1 MEEKLVKNITIAT
14 FISNKEKKSDDFI
27 NVINFLKRDFDIEVL
42 VFCDFYIR
50 DLPNN
55 IKQIVTSEMTKYKRI
70 EKLIAISKN
79 DNILCIDN
87 DITINKENLK
97 RFISDCISKD
107 YAVAWGKIKAIP
119 VKSFIAHL
127 ICIDKNLSHDY
138 IRPMLWKLNIGISL
152 PGQIFMI
159 NKKYYIDK
167 FPKYDTV
174 YDDLAIG
181 IITKKNLMPI
191 FYTKEILGKE
201 LPKSTFINLLKQR
214 KRWAKGFAESIYNNK
229 TNMLKYVIIHGFMYH
244 LLWIPFYIILILLMI
259 ITPILPIIIIYIVC
273 ILLANKKI
281 KDILWSFAY
290 LLVFPIVHMVWLIAF
305 IKNMIKLFKN

>member
-1 MEEKLVKNITIAT
+1 MKNITIAT
-14 FISNKEKKSDDFI
+14 FISNKEKKNNDFI
-27 NVINFLKRDFDIEVL
+27 EVIKFLKKSFELEVL
-42 VFCDFYIR
+42 VFCDFYMK

-55 IKQIVTSEMTKYKRI
+55 IIQIVTPGMTKYKRI
-70 EKLIAISKN
+70 EKLISISKN

-97 RFISDCISKD
+97 KFINECISKE

-138 IRPMLWKLNIGISL
+138 IRPTLWKLNIGISL

-174 YDDLAIG
+174 YDDLTIG
-181 IITKKNLMPI
+181 IITKKNSMPI
-191 FYTKEILGKE
+191 YYTKEILGKE

-214 KRWAKGFAESIYNNK
+214 KRWAKGFAESIYNNRK
-229 TNMLKYVIIHGFMYH
+229 TDMLKYVIIHGFIYH
-244 LLWIPFYIILILLMI
+244 LLWIPSYIMLILLML
-259 ITPILPIIIIYIVC
+259 ITPILPIIIVCIVC
-273 ILLANKKI
+273 ILLADKKI
-281 KDILWSFAY
+281 KDLLWSFAY
-290 LLVFPIVHMVWLIAF
+290 LLVFPIVHIVWLIAF
-305 IKNMIKLFKN
+305 IKNMIKLIKN

>member
-1 MEEKLVKNITIAT
+1 MKNITIAT
-14 FISNKEKKSDDFI
+14 FISNKEKKNNDFI
-27 NVINFLKRDFDIEVL
+27 EVIKFLKKSFELEVL
-42 VFCDFYIR
+42 VFCDFYMK

-55 IKQIVTSEMTKYKRI
+55 IIQIVTPGMTKYKRI
-70 EKLIAISKN
+70 EKLISISKN

-97 RFISDCISKD
+97 KFINECISKE

-119 VKSFIAHL
+119 IKSFIAHL

-138 IRPMLWKLNIGISL
+138 IRPTLWKLNIGISL

-159 NKKYYIDK
+159 NKKYYNDK

-174 YDDLAIG
+174 YDDLTIG
-181 IITKKNLMPI
+181 IITKKNSMPI
-191 FYTKEILGKE
+191 YYTREILGEE

-214 KRWAKGFAESIYNNK
+214 KRWAKGFAESIYNNRK
-229 TNMLKYVIIHGFMYH
+229 TSMLKYVIIHGFMYH
-244 LLWIPFYIILILLMI
+244 LLWIPFYVILILSMLI
-259 ITPILPIIIIYIVC
+259 NPILPSIIICIVC
-273 ILLANKKI
+273 ILLADKKI

-290 LLVFPIVHMVWLIAF
+290 ILVFPIVHIVWLIAF
-305 IKNMIKLFKN
+305 IKNMIKLIKN

>member
-1 MEEKLVKNITIAT
+1 MKNITIAT
-14 FISNKEKKSDDFI
+14 FISNKEKKNNDFI
-27 NVINFLKRDFDIEVL
+27 EVIKFLKKSFELEVL
-42 VFCDFYIR
+42 VFCDFYIK

-55 IKQIVTSEMTKYKRI
+55 IIQIVTPGMTKYKRI
-70 EKLIAISKN
+70 EKLISISKN

-97 RFISDCISKD
+97 KFINECISRE

-138 IRPMLWKLNIGISL
+138 IRPTLWNLNIGISL

-174 YDDLAIG
+174 YDDLTIG
-181 IITKKNLMPI
+181 IITKKNSMPI
-191 FYTKEILGKE
+191 YYTKEILGKE

-214 KRWAKGFAESIYNNK
+214 KRWAKGFAESIYNNRK

-244 LLWIPFYIILILLMI
+244 LLWIPFYIMLILLML
-259 ITPILPIIIIYIVC
+259 ITPILPIIIVCIVC
-273 ILLANKKI
+273 ILLADKKI
-281 KDILWSFAY
+281 KDLLWSFAY
-290 LLVFPIVHMVWLIAF
+290 LLVFPIVHIVWLIAF
-305 IKNMIKLFKN
+305 IKNMIKLIKN

>member
-1 MEEKLVKNITIAT
+1 MKNITIAT
-14 FISNKEKKSDDFI
+14 FISSKEKKNNDFI
-27 NVINFLKRDFDIEVL
+27 EVIKFLEKSFELEAL
-42 VFCDFYIR
+42 VFCDFYMK

-55 IKQIVTSEMTKYKRI
+55 IIQIVTPGMTKYKRI
-70 EKLIAISKN
+70 EKLLSISKN

-97 RFISDCISKD
+97 KFINECISKE

-174 YDDLAIG
+174 YDDLTIG
-181 IITKKNLMPI
+181 IITKKNSMPI
-191 FYTKEILGKE
+191 YYTKEILGEE

-214 KRWAKGFAESIYNNK
+214 KRWAKGFAESIYNNRK

-244 LLWIPFYIILILLMI
+244 LLWIPFYIILILLTL
-259 ITPILPIIIIYIVC
+259 ITPILPIIIICIVC
-273 ILLANKKI
+273 ILLADKKI

-290 LLVFPIVHMVWLIAF
+290 ILVFPVVHIVWLISF
-305 IKNMIKLFKN
+305 IKNMIKLIRN

>member
-1 MEEKLVKNITIAT
+1 MKNITIAT
-14 FISNKEKKSDDFI
+14 FISSKEKKNNDFI
-27 NVINFLKRDFDIEVL
+27 EVIKFLEKSFELEAL
-42 VFCDFYIR
+42 VFCDFYMK

-55 IKQIVTSEMTKYKRI
+55 IIQIVTPGMTKYKRI
-70 EKLIAISKN
+70 EKLLSISKN

-97 RFISDCISKD
+97 KFINECISKE

-159 NKKYYIDK
+159 NKQYYIDK
-167 FPKYDTV
+167 LPKYDTV
-174 YDDLAIG
+174 YDDLTIG
-181 IITKKNLMPI
+181 IITKENSMPI
-191 FYTKEILGKE
+191 YYTKEILGEE

-214 KRWAKGFAESIYNNK
+214 KRWAKGFAESIYNNRK

-244 LLWIPFYIILILLMI
+244 LLWIPFYIILILLTL
-259 ITPILPIIIIYIVC
+259 ITPILPIIIICIVC
-273 ILLANKKI
+273 ILLADKKI

-290 LLVFPIVHMVWLIAF
+290 ILVFPVVHIVWLISF
-305 IKNMIKLFKN
+305 IKNMIKLIRN

>member
-1 MEEKLVKNITIAT
+1 MKNITIAT
-14 FISNKEKKSDDFI
+14 FISNKEKKNNDFI
-27 NVINFLKRDFDIEVL
+27 EVIKFLEKSFELEVL
-42 VFCDFYIR
+42 VFCDFYIK

-55 IKQIVTSEMTKYKRI
+55 IIQIVTPGMTKYKRI
-70 EKLIAISKN
+70 EKLVSISKN
-79 DNILCIDN
+79 NNILCIDN

-97 RFISDCISKD
+97 KFINECIIKE
-107 YAVAWGKIKAIP
+107 YAIAWGKIKAIA

-138 IRPMLWKLNIGISL
+138 IRPTLWKSNVGISL

-159 NKKYYIDK
+159 NKKYYSDK

-174 YDDLAIG
+174 YDDLTIG
-181 IITKKNLMPI
+181 IITKKNSMPI
-191 FYTKEILGKE
+191 YYTKEILGEE

-214 KRWAKGFAESIYNNK
+214 KRWAKGFAESIYNNRK

-244 LLWIPFYIILILLMI
+244 LLWIPFFIILIFSML
-259 ITPILPIIIIYIVC
+259 ITPVLPIIIICIVC
-273 ILLANKKI
+273 ILLADKKI

-290 LLVFPIVHMVWLIAF
+290 LLVFPIVHILWLMAF

>member
-1 MEEKLVKNITIAT
+1 
-14 FISNKEKKSDDFI
+14 
-27 NVINFLKRDFDIEVL
+27 
-42 VFCDFYIR
+42 
-50 DLPNN
+50 
-55 IKQIVTSEMTKYKRI
+55 MTKYKRI
-70 EKLIAISKN
+70 EKLISISKN

-97 RFISDCISKD
+97 KFINECISRE

-138 IRPMLWKLNIGISL
+138 IRPTLWNLNIGISL
-152 PGQIFMI
+152 PGKIFMI

-174 YDDLAIG
+174 YDDLTIG
-181 IITKKNLMPI
+181 IITKKNSMPI
-191 FYTKEILGKE
+191 YYTKEILGKE

-214 KRWAKGFAESIYNNK
+214 KRWAKGFAESIYNNRK

-244 LLWIPFYIILILLMI
+244 LLWIPFYIMLILLML
-259 ITPILPIIIIYIVC
+259 ITPILPIIIVCIVC
-273 ILLANKKI
+273 ILLADKKI
-281 KDILWSFAY
+281 KDLLWSFAY
-290 LLVFPIVHMVWLIAF
+290 LLVFPIVHIVWLIAF
-305 IKNMIKLFKN
+305 IKNMIKLIKN

>member
-1 MEEKLVKNITIAT
+1 MKNITIAT
-14 FISNKEKKSDDFI
+14 FISNKEKKNNDFI
-27 NVINFLKRDFDIEVL
+27 EVIKFLEKSFELEAL
-42 VFCDFYIR
+42 VFCDFYMK

-55 IKQIVTSEMTKYKRI
+55 IIQIVTPGMTKYKRI
-70 EKLIAISKN
+70 EKLLSISKN

-97 RFISDCISKD
+97 KFINECISKE

-159 NKKYYIDK
+159 NKQYYIDK
-167 FPKYDTV
+167 LPKYDTV
-174 YDDLAIG
+174 YDDLTIG
-181 IITKKNLMPI
+181 IITKENSMPI
-191 FYTKEILGKE
+191 YYTKEILGEE

-214 KRWAKGFAESIYNNK
+214 KRWAKGFAESIYNNRK

-244 LLWIPFYIILILLMI
+244 LLWIPFYIILILLTL
-259 ITPILPIIIIYIVC
+259 ITPILPIIIICIVC
-273 ILLANKKI
+273 ILLADKKI

-290 LLVFPIVHMVWLIAF
+290 ILVFPVVHIVWLISF
-305 IKNMIKLFKN
+305 IKNMIKLIRN

>member
-1 MEEKLVKNITIAT
+1 MKNITIAT
-14 FISNKEKKSDDFI
+14 FISNKEKKNNDFI
-27 NVINFLKRDFDIEVL
+27 EVIKFLEKSFELEVL
-42 VFCDFYIR
+42 VFCDFYMK

-55 IKQIVTSEMTKYKRI
+55 IIQIVTPGMTKYKRI
-70 EKLIAISKN
+70 EKLISISKN

-87 DITINKENLK
+87 DITINKEILK
-97 RFISDCISKD
+97 KFINECISKE

-174 YDDLAIG
+174 YDDLTIG
-181 IITKKNLMPI
+181 IITKKNSMPI
-191 FYTKEILGKE
+191 YYTKEILGEE

-214 KRWAKGFAESIYNNK
+214 KRWANGFAESIYNNRK

-259 ITPILPIIIIYIVC
+259 ITPILPIIFIYIIC
-273 ILLANKKI
+273 ILLADKKI

-290 LLVFPIVHMVWLIAF
+290 ILVFPIVHIVWLIAF
-305 IKNMIKLFKN
+305 IKNMIKLIRN

>member
-1 MEEKLVKNITIAT
+1 MKNITIAT
-14 FISNKEKKSDDFI
+14 FISNKEKKNNDFI
-27 NVINFLKRDFDIEVL
+27 EVIKFLKKSFGLEVL
-42 VFCDFYIR
+42 VFCNFYMK

-55 IKQIVTSEMTKYKRI
+55 IIQIVTPGMTKYKRI
-70 EKLIAISKN
+70 EKLISISKN

-97 RFISDCISKD
+97 KFINECISRE

-138 IRPMLWKLNIGISL
+138 IRPTLWNLNIGISL

-174 YDDLAIG
+174 YDDLTIG
-181 IITKKNLMPI
+181 IITKKNSMPI
-191 FYTKEILGKE
+191 YYTKEILGKE

-214 KRWAKGFAESIYNNK
+214 KRWAKGFAESIYNNRK
-229 TNMLKYVIIHGFMYH
+229 TDMLKYVIIHGFIYH
-244 LLWIPFYIILILLMI
+244 LLWIPSYIMLILLML
-259 ITPILPIIIIYIVC
+259 ITPILPIIIICIVC
-273 ILLANKKI
+273 ILLADKKI
-281 KDILWSFAY
+281 KDLLWSFVY
-290 LLVFPIVHMVWLIAF
+290 LLVFPIVHIVWLIAF
-305 IKNMIKLFKN
+305 IKNMIKLIKN

>member
-1 MEEKLVKNITIAT
+1 MKNITIAT
-14 FISNKEKKSDDFI
+14 FISNKEKKNNDFI
-27 NVINFLKRDFDIEVL
+27 EVIKFLEKSFELEAL
-42 VFCDFYIR
+42 VFCDFYMK

-55 IKQIVTSEMTKYKRI
+55 IIQIVTPGMTKYKRI
-70 EKLIAISKN
+70 EKLLSISKN

-97 RFISDCISKD
+97 KFINECISKE

-159 NKKYYIDK
+159 NKQYYIDK
-167 FPKYDTV
+167 LPKYDTV
-174 YDDLAIG
+174 YDDLTIG
-181 IITKKNLMPI
+181 IITKETSMPI
-191 FYTKEILGKE
+191 YYTKEILGEE

-214 KRWAKGFAESIYNNK
+214 KRWAKGFAESIYNNRK

-244 LLWIPFYIILILLMI
+244 LLWIPFYIILILLTL
-259 ITPILPIIIIYIVC
+259 ITPILPIIIICIVC
-273 ILLANKKI
+273 ILLADKKI

-290 LLVFPIVHMVWLIAF
+290 ILVFPVVHIVWLISF
-305 IKNMIKLFKN
+305 IKNMIKLIRN

>member
-1 MEEKLVKNITIAT
+1 MKNITIAT
-14 FISNKEKKSDDFI
+14 FISNKEKKNNDFI
-27 NVINFLKRDFDIEVL
+27 EVIKFLEKSFELEAL
-42 VFCDFYIR
+42 VFCDFYMK

-55 IKQIVTSEMTKYKRI
+55 IIQIVTPGMTKYKRI
-70 EKLIAISKN
+70 EKLLSISKN

-97 RFISDCISKD
+97 KFINECISKE

-159 NKKYYIDK
+159 NKQYYIDK
-167 FPKYDTV
+167 LPKYDTV
-174 YDDLAIG
+174 YDDLTIG
-181 IITKKNLMPI
+181 IITKENSMTI
-191 FYTKEILGKE
+191 YYTKEILGEE

-214 KRWAKGFAESIYNNK
+214 KRWAKGFAESIYNNRK

-244 LLWIPFYIILILLMI
+244 LLWIPFYIILILLTL
-259 ITPILPIIIIYIVC
+259 ITPILPIIIICIVC
-273 ILLANKKI
+273 ILLADKKI

-290 LLVFPIVHMVWLIAF
+290 ILVFPVVHIVWLISF
-305 IKNMIKLFKN
+305 IKNMIKLIRN

>member
-1 MEEKLVKNITIAT
+1 MKNITIAT
-14 FISNKEKKSDDFI
+14 FISNKEKKNNDFI
-27 NVINFLKRDFDIEVL
+27 EVIKFLEKSFELEVL
-42 VFCDFYIR
+42 VFCDFYMK

-55 IKQIVTSEMTKYKRI
+55 IIQIVTPGMTKYKRI
-70 EKLIAISKN
+70 ERLISISKN

-97 RFISDCISKD
+97 KFINECISKE

-138 IRPMLWKLNIGISL
+138 IRPILWKLNIGISL

-174 YDDLAIG
+174 YDDLTIG
-181 IITKKNLMPI
+181 IITKKNSMPI
-191 FYTKEILGKE
+191 YYTKEILGEE

-214 KRWAKGFAESIYNNK
+214 KRWAKGFAESIYNNRK

-244 LLWIPFYIILILLMI
+244 LLWIPFYIILILLML
-259 ITPILPIIIIYIVC
+259 ITPILPIIIICIVC
-273 ILLANKKI
+273 VLLADKKI

-290 LLVFPIVHMVWLIAF
+290 ILVFPIVHIVWLIAF
-305 IKNMIKLFKN
+305 IKNMIKLIKN

>member
-1 MEEKLVKNITIAT
+1 MKNITIAT
-14 FISNKEKKSDDFI
+14 FISSKEKKNNDFI
-27 NVINFLKRDFDIEVL
+27 EVIKFLARSFELEVL
-42 VFCDFYIR
+42 VFCDFYMK

-55 IKQIVTSEMTKYKRI
+55 IIQIVTPGMTKYKRI
-70 EKLIAISKN
+70 EKLLSISKN

-97 RFISDCISKD
+97 KFINECISKE

-127 ICIDKNLSHDY
+127 ICVDKNLSHDY

-174 YDDLAIG
+174 YDDLTIG
-181 IITKKNLMPI
+181 IITKKNSMPI
-191 FYTKEILGKE
+191 YYTKEILGEE

-214 KRWAKGFAESIYNNK
+214 KRWAKGFAESIYHNRKNK
-229 TNMLKYVIIHGFMYH
+229 MLKYVIIHGFMYH
-244 LLWIPFYIILILLMI
+244 LLWIPFYIILILSML
-259 ITPILPIIIIYIVC
+259 ITPILPIIIICIVC
-273 ILLANKKI
+273 ILLADKKL

-290 LLVFPIVHMVWLIAF
+290 ILVFPIVHIVWLIAF
-305 IKNMIKLFKN
+305 IKNMIKLIKN

>member
-1 MEEKLVKNITIAT
+1 MKNITIAT
-14 FISNKEKKSDDFI
+14 FISNKEKKNNDFI
-27 NVINFLKRDFDIEVL
+27 EVIKFLEKSFELEAL
-42 VFCDFYIR
+42 VFCDFYMK

-55 IKQIVTSEMTKYKRI
+55 IIQIVTPGMTKYKRI
-70 EKLIAISKN
+70 EKLLSISKN

-97 RFISDCISKD
+97 KFINECISKE

-159 NKKYYIDK
+159 NKQYYIDK
-167 FPKYDTV
+167 LPKYDTV
-174 YDDLAIG
+174 YDDLTIG
-181 IITKKNLMPI
+181 IITKENSMPI
-191 FYTKEILGKE
+191 YYTKEILGEE

-214 KRWAKGFAESIYNNK
+214 KRWAKGFAESIYNNRK

-244 LLWIPFYIILILLMI
+244 LLWIPFYIILILLML
-259 ITPILPIIIIYIVC
+259 ITPILPIIIICIVC
-273 ILLANKKI
+273 ILLADKKI

-290 LLVFPIVHMVWLIAF
+290 ILVFPVVHIVWLISF
-305 IKNMIKLFKN
+305 IKNMIRLIRN